1 MVSKASVNRAFMNI
15 DEEISEILKY
25 SEEVEGRTL
34 EGTAESRV
42 KLIKHVR
49 KFHQDRQELFKKM
62 LHLRA
67 EALSYQKKENKA
79 EEELYGLL
87 QKPVFSYEEVAD
99 KLELTFEKF
108 LKVYNFHV
116 AYVYSYPGFT
126 TLYVHIGK
134 RLRLLKAVEVAIRS
148 EFSNGRISRENLN
161 AMLAEFEIL
170 RNKYHD
176 LEEGLKVLDKMFAE
190 FNNLQTIIYNQTLK
204 LDLLNDKYEKAPG
217 LAGFFGKKQL
227 VSKAL
232 DIDKIST
239 NALESNVKAGK
250 IKLSRDDDQ
259 RVNIMINVSK
269 TLHKV
274 KVPVIR
280 DRSGLLR
287 KELNHIFSHEKN
299 VWEALDKAHKALK
312 KAKGRLKLAQAA

>member
-1 MVSKASVNRAFMNI
+1 MSEGSVKKAFMNI
-15 DEEISEILKY
+15 DDEISEMLKY
-25 SEEVEGRTL
+25 SEEVEGRTQ
-34 EGTAESRV
+34 EGTGLSRI

-49 KFHQDRQELFKKM
+49 RFHHEREELFNDMK
-62 LHLRA
+62 HLRA
-67 EALSYQKKENKA
+67 EELSYQRKENKA
-79 EEELYGLL
+79 EEELYLLL
-87 QKPVFSYEEVAD
+87 QKPFFSYAEVAD

-126 TLYVHIGK
+126 TLYTHIGK
-134 RLRLLKAVEVAIRS
+134 RLRLLKAVETVMRS

-170 RNKYHD
+170 RNRYHD
-176 LEEGLKVLDKMFAE
+176 LEEGLKVLDKLFAE

-204 LDLLNDKYEKAPG
+204 LDVLNDKYVKAPG

-227 VSKAL
+227 VNKAL
-232 DIDKIST
+232 DIDKISA

-250 IKLSRDDDQ
+250 IKLSRDDNQ
-259 RVNIMINVSK
+259 RVNIMINASK

-280 DRSGLLR
+280 DRSSLLR

-299 VWEALDKAHKALK
+299 VWGALDKAYKQLK
-312 KAKGRLKLAQAA
+312 KAKGKLKLAKAA